1 MKKFPT
7 ALKRGFTLVELM
19 VAMAITSILV
29 FIIVGLTY
37 QGLDVWKSI
46 SEDISTSARARVA
59 MQTISQDIE
68 AIQWQRNNKF
78 QWFYAGSEKA
88 SAISNKEITELG
100 PKGLQFA
107 NASRL
112 IFFTSA
118 ADRSAAVSSDENL
131 RSNYRSALSHDL
143 NSQGDI
149 NAVGYK
155 LSFRD
160 QILNLP
166 GSKSPRIF
174 PLYTLCRQLVSPRD
188 AYDHLLGKSDLKKA
202 YTRFAHQDDEHFL
215 VENIIEMTLS
225 FDIEYTPEGKG
236 SSVPEHVE
244 IPIISASSGVRH
256 ASNEIELF
264 GDRLIVRGGSVGDI
278 TNGRIISA
286 NLSITVVTEDGMAY
300 ANLVRMGKRRPPRN
314 LQDFFAKYTRSFA
327 REIMIRQAQ

>member
-1 MKKFPT
+1 MKTHSSAF
-7 ALKRGFTLVELM
+7 KRGFTLVELM

-37 QGLDVWKSI
+37 QGLDVWKNI

-59 MQTISQDIE
+59 MQTISRDLE
-68 AIQWQRNNKF
+68 SIQWQGGNKF
-78 QWFYAGSEKA
+78 QWLYAGSDKP
-88 SAISNKEITELG
+88 SAISNKDITEFG

-118 ADRSAAVSSDENL
+118 ADRSPAVSSDENL

-149 NAVGYK
+149 NVVGYK

-188 AYDHLLGKSDLKKA
+188 AYDHLLGKGDLKKA
-202 YTRFAHQDDEHFL
+202 YTRFAHKDDEHFL
-215 VENIIEMTLS
+215 VENIIEMTMS
-225 FDIEYTPEGKG
+225 FDIEYSSEKKEGA
-236 SSVPEHVE
+236 SREHVK

-264 GDRLIVRGGSVGDI
+264 GDRLVVKGGSVGDI
-278 TNGRIISA
+278 TNGRIVAA

>member
-1 MKKFPT
+1 MKT
-7 ALKRGFTLVELM
+7 YSTTHKRGFTLVELM

-59 MQTISQDIE
+59 MQTISQDLE
-68 AIQWQRNNKF
+68 AIQWQRGNDF
-78 QWFYAGSEKA
+78 QWFYAGSEKSSTIA
-88 SAISNKEITELG
+88 NKDITDFG

-118 ADRSAAVSSDENL
+118 ADRSAAVSSSEDL

-174 PLYTLCRQLVSPRD
+174 PLYTLCRQLISPRD
-188 AYDHLLGKSDLKKA
+188 AYDYLMGQNDLKKA
-202 YTRFAHQDDEHFL
+202 YARFALKDDEHFL

-225 FDIEYTPEGKG
+225 FDIEYTADKKEGDLPK
-236 SSVPEHVE
+236 HVK
-244 IPIISASSGVRH
+244 IPIISATSGVRH

-264 GDRLIVRGGSVGDI
+264 GDHLNVKGGSVGDI
-278 TNGRIISA
+278 SNGRIISA

-300 ANLVRMGKRRPPRN
+300 ANLVRMGKRRPPRS